1 MTKLWKILTKE
12 DAATSVEYAIML
24 AMVLLL
30 TLSAVGLLGET
41 VGGSAG
47 SSAEK
52 IADAMDNS

>member
-24 AMVLLL
+24 AMVLLI
-30 TLSAVGLLGET
+30 TLSAIGLLGEV

-52 IADAMDNS
+52 ISDAMDNS